1 MKTHRVA
8 NYLVV
13 SILLTLLSGAIKYY
27 NVSEKKE
34 TTYLL
39 THEQA
44 LISESYS
51 LLTSMLD
58 AETGQRG
65 FILTNDSAYLH
76 PYENSIAVVSQK
88 LNALTLLA
96 SDNASQR
103 ALMKDKIAPVVNQKL
118 EELKQSLD
126 IYGHEG
132 QASAIAFIKKDAGR
146 LSMDHLR
153 DLLGEFRQYHETL
166 LQERNATLHTIYIIN
181 DTVHYI
187 SFLLIG
193 LVSGYALYVLLQQ
206 SKQNVEL
213 VANLQDA
220 NQTLEQKVHERTQ
233 ELERKS
239 QQTEKLNDDLQDN
252 IEELQSFYDVLQTN
266 SADAEEALLEV
277 RDLYDNAPCG
287 YHSVAPDTTIIRI
300 NSTEL
305 RWLGY
310 IREEVV
316 GKLSIKDI
324 VSEQSVAI
332 FAENFPLFIKNGQL
346 RNLEFD
352 MKRKDGTIFP
362 VLLNSTAIY
371 NNRGEFVSSRSIIV
385 DNSERK
391 TLERQLR
398 DVNARL
404 VRLNEEKDHFLGI
417 ATHDLKSPLNGVL
430 GLVNLMKLQHSNLT
444 PDQLQYLNLMENSCV
459 NMHMLIQNLLD
470 VNRIEQGKNA
480 INKEYIAING
490 LLKKQYHVFRQTA
503 EKKNISLILEDHVPD
518 FSIHTD
524 PEILN
529 RILEN
534 LISNAIKFS
543 PAHKEV
549 AINVVRTE
557 THIRFEVLDQ
567 GPGLSAV
574 DKQKIFGK
582 FQRLSARPTGGET
595 SSGLGLSI
603 VKELVL
609 ALNGSIVVE
618 SEENK
623 GAKFIVQLPL
633 QELDAST
640 VPNGQK

>member
-1 MKTHRVA
+1 MKTPHRVA

-39 THEQA
+39 MHEQN
-44 LISESYS
+44 IIRESYS

-76 PYENSIAVVSQK
+76 PYQNSIAVVDQK
-88 LNALTLLA
+88 LKALTLLA

-103 ALMKDKIAPVVNQKL
+103 ALVNDKIAPVVNEKL
-118 EELKQSLD
+118 EELKRSLE
-126 IYGHEG
+126 IYAREG
-132 QASAIAFIKKDAGR
+132 QVPATVFVKKGTGR
-146 LSMDHLR
+146 LSMEHLR
-153 DLLGEFRQYHETL
+153 SLLEEFRQYHEAM
-166 LQERNATLHTIYIIN
+166 LQKRDARLRTIYVIN
-181 DTVHYI
+181 DTIHYI
-187 SFLLIG
+187 SFALIC

-206 SKQNVEL
+206 SKRNNEL
-213 VANLQDA
+213 VASLQDV
-220 NQTLEQKVHERTQ
+220 NRTLEQKVQDRTL
-233 ELERKS
+233 ELERKT
-239 QQTEKLNDDLQDN
+239 QQTEKLNQDLQDN
-252 IEELQSFYDVLQTN
+252 FEELQSFYDVLQTN
-266 SADAEEALLEV
+266 SASAEEALLEI

-287 YHSVAPDTTIIRI
+287 YHSVAPDTTITRI

-310 IREEVV
+310 TREEVV
-316 GKLSIKDI
+316 GKLKVRDI
-324 VSEQSVAI
+324 IGEQSVGI
-332 FAENFPLFIKNGQL
+332 FAENFPRFVKEGHLN
-346 RNLEFD
+346 NLEFD
-352 MKRKDGTIFP
+352 MKRKDGTTFP
-362 VLLNSTAIY
+362 ALLNSTAIY
-371 NNRGEFVSSRSIIV
+371 NTRGEFVSSRSIVV

-391 TLERQLR
+391 TLEQQLR

-404 VRLNEEKDHFLGI
+404 LRLNEEKNHFLGI

-444 PDQLQYLNLMENSCV
+444 PDQLQYLNLMEGSCV

-470 VNRIEQGKNA
+470 VNRIEQGKNG
-480 INKEYIAING
+480 INKEYIAINS
-490 LLKKQYHVFRQTA
+490 LLKKQYHVFKQTA

-518 FSIHTD
+518 FNIHTD
-524 PEILN
+524 PAMLS

-567 GPGLSAV
+567 GPGLSAA
-574 DKQKIFGK
+574 DKQKLFGK

-618 SEENK
+618 SEENG

-633 QELDAST
+633 QE
-640 VPNGQK
+640 

>member
-1 MKTHRVA
+1 MKTPHRVA

-13 SILLTLLSGAIKYY
+13 SILLTLVSGAIKYY

-39 THEQA
+39 THEQN
-44 LISESYS
+44 IIRESYS

-65 FILTNDSAYLH
+65 FILTSDSAYLQ
-76 PYENSIAVVSQK
+76 PYQNSIAVVGQK

-96 SDNASQR
+96 SDNDSQR
-103 ALMKDKIAPVVNQKL
+103 ALLKDKIAPVVNQKL
-118 EELKQSLD
+118 EELKQSLE
-126 IYGHEG
+126 IYTDQG
-132 QASAIAFIKKDAGR
+132 QIAAIAFIKKDAGI
-146 LSMDHLR
+146 LSMEKLSHLI
-153 DLLGEFRQYHETL
+153 EQFRQYHDTL
-166 LQERNATLHTIYIIN
+166 LQERNDRLQTIYMIN
-181 DTVHYI
+181 DTIHYI
-187 SFLLIG
+187 SFFLIC

-206 SKQNVEL
+206 SKRNDEL
-213 VANLQDA
+213 VTSLQEA
-220 NQTLEQKVHERTQ
+220 NQTLEQKVQERTL
-233 ELERKS
+233 ELERKT
-239 QQTEKLNDDLQDN
+239 QQTEKLNQDLQDN
-252 IEELQSFYDVLQTN
+252 FEELQSFYDVLQTSSTN
-266 SADAEEALLEV
+266 AEEALMEI

-287 YHSVAPDTTIIRI
+287 YHSVAPDTTITRI

-310 IREEVV
+310 TREEVV
-316 GKLSIKDI
+316 GKLKVGDI
-324 VSEQSVAI
+324 IGAQSVGI
-332 FAENFPLFIKNGQL
+332 FKENFPLFKKTGQL
-346 RNLEFD
+346 QNLEFE
-352 MKRKDGTIFP
+352 MKRKDGTTFP
-362 VLLNSTAIY
+362 ALLNSTAIY
-371 NNRGEFVSSRSIIV
+371 DAQGTFVSSRSIVV

-391 TLERQLR
+391 ALEQQLR
-398 DVNARL
+398 DVNTRL
-404 VRLNEEKDHFLGI
+404 VHLNEEKNHFLGI

-430 GLVNLMKLQHSNLT
+430 GLVNLMKLQHTNLT
-444 PDQLQYLNLMENSCV
+444 SDQLQYLNLMEGSCV

-470 VNRIEQGKNA
+470 VTRIEQGKNG
-480 INKEYIAING
+480 INKEYIAINS
-490 LLKKQYHVFRQTA
+490 LLKKQYHVFKQTA

-518 FSIHTD
+518 FQFHTD
-524 PEILN
+524 PEMLN

-557 THIRFEVLDQ
+557 THIRIEVLDQ
-567 GPGLSAV
+567 GPGLSAG
-574 DKQKIFGK
+574 DKQKLFGK

-603 VKELVL
+603 VKEMVL

-633 QELDAST
+633 QEQEQD
-640 VPNGQK
+640 

>member
-1 MKTHRVA
+1 MKTPHRVA

-13 SILLTLLSGAIKYY
+13 SILLTLLSSAIKYY

-34 TTYLL
+34 TTALL
-39 THEQA
+39 THEQN
-44 LISESYS
+44 IIRESYS

-65 FILTNDSAYLH
+65 FIITNDSAYLH
-76 PYENSIAVVSQK
+76 PYQNSIAVVGQK

-103 ALMKDKIAPVVNQKL
+103 ALLKDKIAPVVNETL

-126 IYGHEG
+126 IYTHQG
-132 QASAIAFIKKDAGR
+132 QAPAIAFIKKDAGR
-146 LSMDHLR
+146 LSMENLR
-153 DLLGEFRQYHETL
+153 NLLEEFRQYHDTL
-166 LQERNATLHTIYIIN
+166 LQKRNATLQTIYVIN
-181 DTVHYI
+181 DTIHYL
-187 SFLLIG
+187 SFSLIC
-193 LVSGYALYVLLQQ
+193 LVSGYALFVLLQQ
-206 SKQNVEL
+206 SKRNDEL
-213 VANLQDA
+213 LTNLNDA
-220 NQTLEQKVHERTQ
+220 NRTLEQKVQERTL
-233 ELERKS
+233 ELERKT
-239 QQTEKLNDDLQDN
+239 QQTEKLNEDLQDN
-252 IEELQSFYDVLQTN
+252 FEELQSFYDVLQTN
-266 SADAEEALLEV
+266 STHAEETLLEIH
-277 RDLYDNAPCG
+277 DLYDNAPCG
-287 YHSVAPDTTIIRI
+287 YHSLAPDGTILRI

-310 IREEVV
+310 TREEVV
-316 GKLSIKDI
+316 GTLTIRDI

-332 FAENFPLFIKNGQL
+332 INEQFPRFMKCGQI

-352 MKRKDGTIFP
+352 MKRKDGTTFP
-362 VLLNSTAIY
+362 VVINSTAIY
-371 NNRGEFVSSRSIIV
+371 NAKGEYVSSRTAV
-385 DNSERK
+385 ADNTERK
-391 TLERQLR
+391 ALEQQLL
-398 DVNARL
+398 DLNSRL

-430 GLVNLMKLQHSNLT
+430 GLVNLMKLQHTNLT
-444 PDQLQYLNLMENSCV
+444 PDQLQYLNLMEGSCV
-459 NMHMLIQNLLD
+459 NMHMLIKNLLD
-470 VNRIEQGKNA
+470 VTRIEQGMNG
-480 INKEYIAING
+480 INKEYIAINT
-490 LLKKQYHVFRQTA
+490 LLKKQYHVFKQTA

-518 FSIHTD
+518 FNFHTD
-524 PEILN
+524 PEMLN

-557 THIRFEVLDQ
+557 THVRFEVLDQ
-567 GPGLSAV
+567 GPGLSAA

-609 ALNGSIVVE
+609 ALNGSIAVE
-618 SEENK
+618 SEEKK

-633 QELDAST
+633 
-640 VPNGQK
+640 

>member
-34 TTYLL
+34 TIDLL
-39 THEQA
+39 THEQV
-44 LISESYS
+44 IIRESYS
-51 LLTSMLD
+51 LLTSVLD

-76 PYENSIAVVSQK
+76 PYQASIAVVGQK

-103 ALMKDKIAPVVNQKL
+103 ALLKDKIAPVVNEKL

-126 IYGHEG
+126 IYTHQG
-132 QASAIAFIKKDAGR
+132 QGPAIAFVKRDAGR
-146 LSMDHLR
+146 VSMEHLR
-153 DLLGEFRQYHETL
+153 NLLEEFRQYHEIL
-166 LQERNATLHTIYIIN
+166 LQKRNATLETIYVIN
-181 DTVHYI
+181 DTIHYV
-187 SFLLIG
+187 SFFLIC
-193 LVSGYALYVLLQQ
+193 LVSGYALFVLLQQ
-206 SKQNVEL
+206 SKRNTDL

-220 NQTLEQKVHERTQ
+220 NRSLEQKVHDRTV

-239 QQTEKLNDDLQDN
+239 QQTEKLNQDLQDN
-252 IEELQSFYDVLQTN
+252 FEELQSFYDVLQTN
-266 SADAEEALLEV
+266 SASADEALVEI

-287 YHSVAPDTTIIRI
+287 YHSVAPDTTITRI

-310 IREEVV
+310 TREEVV
-316 GKLSIKDI
+316 GKLKVRDI
-324 VSEQSVAI
+324 VSEQSISI
-332 FAENFPLFIKNGQL
+332 FAENFPRFVKNGQL

-371 NNRGEFVSSRSIIV
+371 NTRGEFVSSRSIVV
-385 DNSERK
+385 DNTERK
-391 TLERQLR
+391 VLEQQLR

-404 VRLNEEKDHFLGI
+404 VRLNEEKNHFLGI

-430 GLVNLMKLQHSNLT
+430 GLVNLMKLQHENLT

-459 NMHMLIQNLLD
+459 NMHMLIKNLLD
-470 VNRIEQGKNA
+470 VNRIEQGKNC
-480 INKEYIAING
+480 INREYIAINS
-490 LLKKQYHVFRQTA
+490 LLKKQYHVFKQTA
-503 EKKNISLILEDHVPD
+503 EKKNISLVLEDHVPD
-518 FSIHTD
+518 FHFHTD
-524 PEILN
+524 PEMLN

-543 PAHKEV
+543 PAHREV

-567 GPGLSAV
+567 GPGLSAA

-603 VKELVL
+603 VKEMVL
-609 ALNGSIVVE
+609 ALDGSIVVE

-633 QELDAST
+633 QEI
-640 VPNGQK
+640 GI